1 MKITRIL
8 ILPLIIL
15 MAILPFL
22 LTENK
27 LSTDITVLLPADKW
41 VAAHMDFLRNSQ
53 ISSISAI
60 SISAES
66 EELAAKIPEYTENF
80 SKKIADKPSV
90 KEVFF
95 KISPETLTGIVAF
108 LCPRVPQIL
117 TNNDLKTIRCNIE
130 PHQVKQ
136 LLKKHYETLLRPG
149 GLFQQKMISA
159 DPLNLYRLVIDKI
172 QKIGKDSGFKFVV
185 HDNGLW
191 SADGKHFLMLVYTNV
206 PVTDAAEGEKY
217 LAMLENNLK
226 KSLPPSGYSYNIMS
240 GHKHSIENR
249 HLLQRDITVTLII
262 AAIGFL
268 LLFALFFKDW
278 RAIFVFLIP
287 ILGMLC
293 AVGLTWLFFSG
304 PSAIILG
311 LGATVIGIAL
321 DYGIHVFVS
330 AKHSTESDS
339 SIKKL
344 ARPLIF
350 SALTTLGV
358 FWAFFFSDTPGY
370 HQLAFASTCG
380 IAVSL
385 LLSLACLPLILP
397 QKQGSTKTES
407 TRILHYS
414 FPHFKLPKARLIS
427 AIWLFFVLLSLFS
440 IFMIEFE
447 PDIRKMD
454 GSGAKIRS
462 EEEAFRKIWGKNSQ
476 AAITVIRPNLES
488 AMECQDRIAKFAEEN
503 KIENFQSL
511 SEIWPSKKTRQE
523 NLNAWK
529 KFWNNGNSEK
539 FQQSLVKYGRKYEF
553 NDNAFE
559 PFFKNLN
566 KQDINDEFTRTP
578 GFSLFSRKFINYKDG
593 KVRVNAFCADNQKEV
608 NKLKDFTTSIPGCDV
623 ISPGYFGTYIS
634 NKILDDALYIAIIA
648 LILVLF
654 LAWLCLRKPYNT
666 LLALVP
672 VISSSLSIIPIY
684 AICSWKINAI
694 VLVAMIVVTGLAIDY
709 GIFAVT
715 SLKNNNPEFAENA
728 FTALTISMLS
738 TIVGSGA
745 LLWASHPALNSV
757 GKVITIGV
765 FAGYLSAIFIV
776 PAAWRLTQKEKK

>member
-1 MKITRIL
+1 
-8 ILPLIIL
+8 
-15 MAILPFL
+15 MAVIPFL
-22 LTENK
+22 VRENK
-27 LSTDITVLLPADKW
+27 LSTDITVLLPADRW

-53 ISSISAI
+53 IGSISAI
-60 SISAES
+60 SIRAENKK
-66 EELAAKIPEYTENF
+66 LASKIPVYADIF
-80 SKKIADKPSV
+80 SKKIIKEASV

-95 KISPETLTGIVAF
+95 KISPDTLTGTVAF
-108 LCPRVPQIL
+108 LCPRAPQIV
-117 TNNDLKTIRCNIE
+117 NQKDLKKIKAEIE
-130 PHQVKQ
+130 PDQVKI
-136 LLKKHYETLLRPG
+136 LLKKHYDTLLRPG
-149 GLFQQKMISA
+149 GMFQQKIISA
-159 DPLNLYRLVIDKI
+159 DPLNLYRLIVSRI
-172 QKIGKDSGFKFVV
+172 QKIGKDSGFRFVV

-191 SADGKHFLMLVYTNV
+191 SEDGKHFLMLVYTNV
-206 PVTDAAEGEKY
+206 PVTDAGKGEKY
-217 LAMLENNLK
+217 LAMLEKNLK
-226 KSLPPSGYSYNIMS
+226 KALPPSGYSYNIMS

-249 HLLQRDITVTLII
+249 RLLQRDITVTLII
-262 AAIGFL
+262 AAIGFF
-268 LLFALFFKDW
+268 LLFSLFFKDW

-293 AVGLTWLFFSG
+293 AVGLTWLFFTG

-330 AKHSTESDS
+330 SKHSTEAGN

-344 ARPLIF
+344 TRPLIF

-385 LLSLACLPLILP
+385 LLSLVCLPLILP
-397 QKQGSTKTES
+397 DKPGNKTMES

-414 FPHFKLPKARLIS
+414 FPHFKLPAARLT
-427 AIWLFFVLLSLFS
+427 AGIWLVYILSALFS
-440 IFMIEFE
+440 IFMIKFE

-454 GSGAKIRS
+454 GSGADIRS
-462 EEEAFRKIWGKNSQ
+462 EEEAFRKIWGQNSQ
-476 AAITVIRPNLES
+476 AAITVTRSDLES

-503 KIENFQSL
+503 NIENFQSL
-511 SEIWPSKKTRQE
+511 SAIWPSRKTRQE
-523 NLNAWK
+523 HLDIWK
-529 KFWNNGNSEK
+529 EFWNNGNSEK
-539 FQQSLVKYGRKYEF
+539 FKQRLVKYGRKYGF

-559 PFFKNLN
+559 PFFQNLN
-566 KQDINDEFTRTP
+566 KQNSEDQFRSTP

-593 KVRVNAFCADNQKEV
+593 KVRVNAFCADNRRDV
-608 NKLKDFTTSIPGCDV
+608 NKLKDFTAAIPGCDV
-623 ISPGYFGTYIS
+623 ISPSYFGTYIS

-648 LILVLF
+648 LLLVLF
-654 LAWLCLRKPYNT
+654 LAWLCLRKPYDT

-684 AICSWKINAI
+684 AVCGWKINAI
-694 VLVAMIVVTGLAIDY
+694 ALVAMIVVTGLAIDY

-738 TIVGSGA
+738 TIIGSGA

-765 FAGYLSAIFIV
+765 FTGYLSAIFIV
-776 PAAWRLTQKEKK
+776 PAAWRLTQKKKKIKSSNKERK